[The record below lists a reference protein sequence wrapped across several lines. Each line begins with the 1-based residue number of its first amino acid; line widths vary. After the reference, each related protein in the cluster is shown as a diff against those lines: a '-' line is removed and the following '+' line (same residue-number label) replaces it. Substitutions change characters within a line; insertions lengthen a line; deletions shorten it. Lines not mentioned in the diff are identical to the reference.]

1 MPIQITHCSNVLLRS
16 ETKPIVL
23 SQKTLRLGRQPKWH
37 SFCVRKGDKVPRPSF
52 KQISSGREGRS
63 QKVKRIE
70 AVITP
75 WTLDAF
81 REAAPQ
87 LGIVEFDLVEIYRS
101 DCATIEQPQRLY
113 RGRGFT
119 IDLLPRLRLE
129 FVLFDDDVQ
138 ATVRRLLELI
148 HPDSIAIFKLD
159 QELRPISPTN
169 DRPNPL
175 FPSIT
180 KSVN

>member
-1 MPIQITHCSNVLLRS
+1 
-16 ETKPIVL
+16 
-23 SQKTLRLGRQPKWH
+23 
-37 SFCVRKGDKVPRPSF
+37 
-52 KQISSGREGRS
+52 
-63 QKVKRIE
+63 VKRIE
-70 AVITP
+70 TVIAP

-87 LGIVEFDLVEIYRS
+87 LGIVEFDLVEVYRS

-113 RGRGFT
+113 RGREFT

-138 ATVRRLLELI
+138 ATVHHLLELI
-148 HPDSIAIFKLD
+148 HPESIAIFKLD
-159 QELRPISPTN
+159 QELRPISSTN
-169 DRPNPL
+169 GCPHSL
-175 FPSIT
+175 SPSIT